1 MSRVVFLVEQL
12 APGLL
17 VLLALGLLLTL
28 RRLLRARRSVRSTHF
43 ELEQEL
49 ARRSR
54 GDAWT
59 TFVLLLELVLV
70 ALGLLLVV
78 APTIR
83 EFSDFTLAGDVSDG
97 QFNTPVPRFSGEAR
111 IDASGVNL
119 TPEDPALRVLATPT
133 LTPTPVGTI
142 VPNAPPPLG
151 CTDPRASLQI
161 PANGMRVFEPLAVT
175 GTAYMDDFAFYR
187 FEIRGPS
194 TGGSFAPLGDHT
206 LPVRQRSEL
215 GQFVPAF
222 YLPGVYQFR
231 LSVFDIFNAPGATCT
246 VNIYLSEPLPTA
258 TPRGN

>member
-12 APGLL
+12 APGLFI
-17 VLLALGLLLTL
+17 LLGLGLLLSA
-28 RRLLRARRSVRSTHF
+28 RHLLRARRSLRATHF

-49 ARRSR
+49 ARRAR

-59 TFVLLLELVLV
+59 SLLLLMELLLLV
-70 ALGLLLVV
+70 LGLLLVV

-83 EFSDFTLAGDVSDG
+83 EFSDFTPGQIVTDG
-97 QFNTPVPRFSGEAR
+97 QFNTPVPRFSSDAQ

-119 TPEDPALRVLATPT
+119 TPDDPALRVLATPT

-142 VPNAPPPLG
+142 VPNAPPASG
-151 CTDPRASLQI
+151 CTEAGATLQV
-161 PANGMRVFEPLAVT
+161 PANGMRVFEPISVT
-175 GTAYMDDFAFYR
+175 GTAFMDDFAFYR

-206 LPVRQRSEL
+206 QPVRQRSEL

-222 YLPGVYQFR
+222 YMPGVYEFR
-231 LSVFDIFNAPGATCT
+231 LSVFDIFNAPGPGCT
-246 VNIYLSEPLPTA
+246 VNIYLSEPIPTP
-258 TPRGN
+258 TPLGG